1 MNSLEFINQEI
12 KFLEDMINMDLALIE
27 DEEDLKEIAKKQE
40 RLKHLQQIKTELEE
54 YKKLKD
60 KATPKKRIFVDATP
74 SISAHDECPVCR
86 VKVSPI
92 RHYCDNCGQRLE

>member
-1 MNSLEFINQEI
+1 MNKYQDALYKIVKSCCPNCTTNGCKDCSIEKICNATAKSWVDRLQE
-12 KFLEDMINMDLALIE
+12 LV
-27 DEEDLKEIAKKQE
+27 
-40 RLKHLQQIKTELEE
+40 
-54 YKKLKD
+54 D

>member
-1 MNSLEFINQEI
+1 MSNKYQEALDNVKIAPSFMGGNTKYSTNLNSATPFSEDISILQE
-12 KFLEDMINMDLALIE
+12 LVN
-27 DEEDLKEIAKKQE
+27 
-40 RLKHLQQIKTELEE
+40 
-54 YKKLKD
+54 